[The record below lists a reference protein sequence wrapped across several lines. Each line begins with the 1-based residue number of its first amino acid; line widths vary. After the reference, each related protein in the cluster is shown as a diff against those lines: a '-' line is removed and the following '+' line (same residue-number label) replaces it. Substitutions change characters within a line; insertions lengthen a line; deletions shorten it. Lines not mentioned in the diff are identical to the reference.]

1 MLYLF
6 CYPEQPLGVGNCHS
20 YVKDEEIDAQR
31 RWTTHD
37 ITQPDRVWDFNSDHF
52 YITCK

>member
-37 ITQPDRVWDFNSDHF
+37 ITQPDRVRDFNSDHF